1 MFQFVYAV
9 GDGEST
15 ADAAS
20 LTAFAGVETPSLA
33 PAGLAPAGLAP
44 AALAPF
50 ADAIGLHVPFEQL
63 DSVTAPPRYL
73 RLAPPRATLPTAI
86 LGHRLRE
93 AAERWPTTQILI
105 DNGGAFATAPAL
117 WALMEAAL
125 NPRVKV
131 AWQPEAQD
139 STASAAGSPGREN
152 SPETSAAVIIPTLN
166 LRLGAVRLRR
176 WDHQAMDICKRLAGI
191 GFEGWMVL
199 DPIDTPAGASRTAA
213 AADLAAQI
221 RQLID
226 PPKPAKKTTAPAR

>member
-9 GDGEST
+9 GEGESI

-33 PAGLAPAGLAP
+33 SAALAP
-44 AALAPF
+44 AADAPG
-50 ADAIGLHVPFEQL
+50 ADEIGLHVPFEQL
-63 DSVTAPPRYL
+63 DSVTHPPRYL
-73 RLAPPRATLPTAI
+73 RLMPPRATLPTAT

-105 DNGGAFATAPAL
+105 ESGGAFATAPAL

-152 SPETSAAVIIPTLN
+152 SPETSAAVIIATLN

-176 WDHQAMDICKRLAGI
+176 WDRQAMDICKRLAGI

-199 DPIDTPAGASRTAA
+199 DPSDTPADTPADMPPGASRVAA

-226 PPKPAKKTTAPAR
+226 PP

>member
-1 MFQFVYAV
+1 LPA
-9 GDGEST
+9 SKRP
-15 ADAAS
+15 AS
-20 LTAFAGVETPSLA
+20 LQPLSLQPPTHQA
-33 PAGLAPAGLAP
+33 PTRSACTCHSNSS
-44 AALAPF
+44 
-50 ADAIGLHVPFEQL
+50 I
-63 DSVTAPPRYL
+63 PPRYL
-73 RLAPPRATLPTAI
+73 RLAPPRATLPTAT

-93 AAERWPTTQILI
+93 AAERWPTTHILI
-105 DNGGAFATAPAL
+105 ESGGAFATAPAL

-125 NPRVKV
+125 SPRVKI

-176 WDHQAMDICKRLAGI
+176 WDRQAIEICKRLAGI
-191 GFEGWMVL
+191 GFEGWLLL
-199 DPIDTPAGASRTAA
+199 DPSDTPADMPPGVSRVAA

-226 PPKPAKKTTAPAR
+226 PPKPAKKTTPPAR